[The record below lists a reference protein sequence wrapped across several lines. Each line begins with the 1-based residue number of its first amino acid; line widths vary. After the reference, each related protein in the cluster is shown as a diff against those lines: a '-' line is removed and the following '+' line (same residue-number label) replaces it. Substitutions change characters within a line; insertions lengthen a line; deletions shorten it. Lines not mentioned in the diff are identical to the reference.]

1 MTMRLSKPQ
10 ARIANDLTRNRV
22 AICGRRFGKT
32 VLAIRELCKASVEP
46 RTLSWYVAPSYK
58 QARQVVF
65 QQLKETLIDLRWL
78 RKTNETNL
86 EFYLKNGS
94 TIALKGA
101 DNYDSLR
108 GVGIGGILVMDEF
121 ADIKP
126 EAWDVL
132 RPTLSD
138 KGGRALFIGTP
149 KGIGN
154 WSYDMFNMALSDPE
168 SWSAYQYTTL
178 QGGRVPEEEIEAAR
192 RDLAE
197 KTFNQEYNG
206 TFETYSGVIYY
217 NFSRDR
223 NVQRYEGNTPS
234 VLHIGLDFNIDP
246 MSAVVGAETP
256 EGFHIIDELEIY
268 GSNTKEIIQEVSNRY
283 PGVKVFVY
291 PDASGSQ
298 RSTNGGHSNHIILQN
313 AGWVLKAPH
322 RNPPVK
328 DRIASVNG
336 ALLSGTGEIKLRI
349 DPKCKTTIKSLER
362 QVYKEGTQI
371 PEKTGYD
378 HMNDALGYVIN
389 SKYPIRRDRPV
400 GDPGSWKH
408 RIGAT

>member
-206 TFETYSGVIYY
+206 TFETYA
-217 NFSRDR
+217 
-223 NVQRYEGNTPS
+223 T
-234 VLHIGLDFNIDP
+234 
-246 MSAVVGAETP
+246 
-256 EGFHIIDELEIY
+256 
-268 GSNTKEIIQEVSNRY
+268 
-283 PGVKVFVY
+283 
-291 PDASGSQ
+291 
-298 RSTNGGHSNHIILQN
+298 
-313 AGWVLKAPH
+313 
-322 RNPPVK
+322 
-328 DRIASVNG
+328 
-336 ALLSGTGEIKLRI
+336 
-349 DPKCKTTIKSLER
+349 ER
-362 QVYKEGTQI
+362 MY
-371 PEKTGYD
+371 
-378 HMNDALGYVIN
+378 
-389 SKYPIRRDRPV
+389 S
-400 GDPGSWKH
+400 
-408 RIGAT
+408 